1 MQTSHDERLR
11 GQFMAQQR
19 MVLDPGRGLDGWA
32 IAVYRGPVFGDPVG
46 GGANLGQHFKAGS
59 ILNDIVAVDGLPE
72 LATSFAKG

>member
-1 MQTSHDERLR
+1 
-11 GQFMAQQR
+11 MAQQR

-32 IAVYRGPVFGDPVG
+32 VAVYRGPVFG